1 MTDLEW
7 GAFSDDP
14 PWVLDRDQISW
25 LAIAPVLR
33 QAARKEVPVLTKP
46 SRIPPVLRL
55 LVVMRT
61 LVAALLPWLW
71 HKKLNHFACA
81 EDSRTDLSKRMRK
94 AVEKLGSTYI
104 KLGQI
109 ISSGEGLFPTELVDE
124 FKLCRDQVPAES
136 FADVRKVVEQ
146 DLGGKIADTFALFET
161 TPLAAASIAQ
171 VHLARLLTGETVV
184 VKVQRPN
191 VKQLVRKD
199 LKVMSWLAPHLVG
212 RLKIA
217 ALANPPALV
226 ELFAETIVEELDFRM
241 EADNMIDIAQILKD
255 LNQTG
260 YIVPRPHPKLVTQR
274 VLVMERLEGFKFDD
288 VVGMKNAGIDT
299 EAVIRTGMIA
309 FMEGAMIHGAFHG
322 DLHGGNLFVMK
333 DGRTALLDFGIVGR
347 LSGARRLAFLR
358 LMLGATTND
367 VMGQVTALRDLG
379 ALPMD
384 TDLDAVIIDL
394 GLDRPPIDPTKLSA
408 DELVKEVQRIM
419 KALLGYGARMPKEL
433 MLYVKN
439 MVFLDGAISRLAPD
453 LDLLGEIAAISMLF
467 AQRHGEQLGRELG
480 IDHNAIE
487 INLDS
492 VKAGLGVELETN
504 SLTYRELQQRRELI
518 QKRMRERVKR

>member
-492 VKAGLGVELETN
+492 VKAGLGIELETN